1 MGTSDLQGKCRSV
14 LCHENNPGLEM
25 KNWSRDQVLRGAWLG
40 PVALVGIAGLPQS
53 NLSGTPGF
61 KGHVETNPNR
71 KDKGSG
77 GHCDLSFIL
86 GGGEA

>member
-1 MGTSDLQGKCRSV
+1 
-14 LCHENNPGLEM
+14 M

-71 KDKGSG
+71 KDKA
-77 GHCDLSFIL
+77 
-86 GGGEA
+86 E